1 MAKHLNP
8 LEKAFLIRTFKGNPK
23 VKLGEFCRADN
34 VSETSFKKWL
44 QQCEEA
50 GIEGLDGT
58 DAEIGN
64 ILPEGIDKTKEGY
77 KREILRLRI
86 ENERLKK
93 KYLARQ
99 NEDGQTEYV
108 RLKMKSSK

>member
-1 MAKHLNP
+1 MPSVHGAPFFFWLFRVH
-8 LEKAFLIRTFKGNPK
+8 F
-23 VKLGEFCRADN
+23 GEL
-34 VSETSFKKWL
+34 L
-44 QQCEEA
+44 Q
-50 GIEGLDGT
+50 GIEGLARA

-93 KYLARQ
+93 KYLVRQ

>member
-1 MAKHLNP
+1 MVHP
-8 LEKAFLIRTFKGNPK
+8 LFSGFFVSTLGNCYK
-23 VKLGEFCRADN
+23 Y
-34 VSETSFKKWL
+34 
-44 QQCEEA
+44 EEA
-50 GIEGLDGT
+50 GIEGLARA

-93 KYLARQ
+93 KYLVRQ